1 MYVVGQGNS
10 SPKNTNK
17 FCFVTD
23 VPLPAAPPAAR
34 KLFVPFV
41 LYGKILA
48 SLLVQPELKR
58 ELLRLL
64 ESLLLY

>member
-34 KLFVPFV
+34 KLFVT
-41 LYGKILA
+41 LRSLWKDTSKSSGAAGAGTGTA
-48 SLLVQPELKR
+48 STA
-58 ELLRLL
+58 
-64 ESLLLY
+64 